1 MRIIDDLTYEISA
14 AYTEPSISQDGQPLT
29 DLAYTELEYRIG
41 ASPVE
46 VLEPRQLATSPN
58 GGGQIASKFTVPAPT
73 GVVTTLTFNVF
84 AVDLAGNRSPLSADV
99 VVVIDR
105 VGPAAPTGFTIA

>member
-46 VLEPRQLATSPN
+46 VLEPRQLATSRMVEARLHRSLRFPRR
-58 GGGQIASKFTVPAPT
+58 
-73 GVVTTLTFNVF
+73 
-84 AVDLAGNRSPLSADV
+84 LA
-99 VVVIDR
+99 
-105 VGPAAPTGFTIA
+105 